1 MSRPWLQLVLFACLS
16 CIMHGAVAQDAA
28 TTEDGPTLYGVELE
42 PKADFPDGKAQ
53 YLEAR
58 ASAIGQQYK
67 VDGTDLDQPILVS
80 VLTRDVF
87 NGAQHALQLPEH
99 LRGLQ
104 TVEVEM
110 DEVSGTAVIEDAI
123 DTMDNEV

>member
-1 MSRPWLQLVLFACLS
+1 MLRFVARADDVLRVRPLPGLHF
-16 CIMHGAVAQDAA
+16 
-28 TTEDGPTLYGVELE
+28 TLEGR
-42 PKADFPDGKAQ
+42 KALRVCRSGEVQVGCEASSAW
-53 YLEAR
+53 LEA
-58 ASAIGQQYK
+58 
-67 VDGTDLDQPILVS
+67 VS
-80 VLTRDVF
+80 VLSRDLF